1 LSIPTLISATLK
13 QIAFWESRIFLL
25 TSNLVEELLRFYI
38 HIKDGADLIRDEEG
52 VDLPTAADARD
63 QALHAARELV
73 ADAVISGRDLSADAF
88 LIADQDEKQLAYL
101 RTSEALPER
110 LRY

>member
-1 LSIPTLISATLK
+1 M
-13 QIAFWESRIFLL
+13 
-25 TSNLVEELLRFYI
+25 RFYI
-38 HIKDGADLIRDEEG
+38 HIKDGAGLIRDQEG

-88 LIADQDEKQLAYL
+88 LIADQDGKQLACL
-101 RTSEALPER
+101 RMSEALPER

>member
-1 LSIPTLISATLK
+1 MLK
-13 QIAFWESRIFLL
+13 RIAFWESTIFLL
-25 TSNLVEELLRFYI
+25 TSNLVEKLLRFYL

-88 LIADQDEKQLAYL
+88 LIADQDGKQLAYL
-101 RTSEALPER
+101 RMSEALPER

>member
-1 LSIPTLISATLK
+1 M
-13 QIAFWESRIFLL
+13 
-25 TSNLVEELLRFYI
+25 RFYL

-73 ADAVISGRDLSADAF
+73 ADAVMSGRDLDADAF
-88 LIADQDEKQLAYL
+88 LIADQNGKQLTYL
-101 RTSEALPER
+101 PLTDALPER
-110 LRY
+110 LRH

>member
-1 LSIPTLISATLK
+1 
-13 QIAFWESRIFLL
+13 
-25 TSNLVEELLRFYI
+25 VEELLRFYL
-38 HIKDGADLIRDEEG
+38 HIKDGEDLIRDEEG

-73 ADAVISGRDLSADAF
+73 ADAVKSGRDLGADAF
-88 LIADQDEKQLAYL
+88 LVADKNGKQL
-101 RTSEALPER
+101 TFVPMTEALPKR